1 MPLPKITTAE
11 YELKLPSNGKTVK
24 YRPFLVREEKI
35 LILSLESQDQKQIS
49 NAVKQVLKECV
60 LTKGIKIDTLPS
72 FDIEYL
78 FLNIRGKSVGETI
91 ELIVTCGDD
100 GVTEVPVTV
109 SIDDIKVVK
118 DDDHSPDIELADGYT
133 VKMKYPSL
141 SQFVETNFQ
150 DDEKNQVE
158 KSFNIVAQSIDM
170 VYNDEEMFSASE
182 CTKKELKEWVESL
195 TSEQFQKI
203 EKFFDTMPK
212 LKHTLKVTNPKTSK
226 ENTIE
231 LEGLTD
237 FSLKYVSC

>member
-118 DDDHSPDIELADGYT
+118 DDDHSTDIELADGYT

-212 LKHTLKVTNPKTSK
+212 LKHTLKVTNPKTNK

-237 FSLKYVSC
+237 FFA

>member
-182 CTKKELKEWVESL
+182 CTKKELKE
-195 TSEQFQKI
+195 SEI
-203 EKFFDTMPK
+203 
-212 LKHTLKVTNPKTSK
+212 
-226 ENTIE
+226 
-231 LEGLTD
+231 
-237 FSLKYVSC
+237 

>member
-24 YRPFLVREEKI
+24 YRPFLVKEEKI

-60 LTKGIKIDTLPS
+60 LTKGVKIDNLPS

-109 SIDDIKVVK
+109 NIDDIEVVK
-118 DDDHSPDIELADGYT
+118 SDDHSPDIELADGYT

-203 EKFFDTMPK
+203 EKFFDSMPK
-212 LKHTLKVTNPKTSK
+212 LKHTLKVTNPKTKK

-237 FSLKYVSC
+237 FFA

>member
-1 MPLPKITTAE
+1 M
-11 YELKLPSNGKTVK
+11 
-24 YRPFLVREEKI
+24 
-35 LILSLESQDQKQIS
+35 
-49 NAVKQVLKECV
+49 
-60 LTKGIKIDTLPS
+60 
-72 FDIEYL
+72 
-78 FLNIRGKSVGETI
+78 GETI

-237 FSLKYVSC
+237 FFA

>member
-1 MPLPKITTAE
+1 M
-11 YELKLPSNGKTVK
+11 
-24 YRPFLVREEKI
+24 
-35 LILSLESQDQKQIS
+35 
-49 NAVKQVLKECV
+49 
-60 LTKGIKIDTLPS
+60 
-72 FDIEYL
+72 
-78 FLNIRGKSVGETI
+78 GETI
-91 ELIVTCGDD
+91 DLVVTCGDD

-109 SIDDIKVVK
+109 SIDDIQVVK
-118 DDDHSPDIELADGYT
+118 DDDHSTDIELADGYT

-158 KSFNIVAQSIDM
+158 KSFNIVNKSIDM
-170 VYNDEEMFSASE
+170 VYNDEEMFCTSE

-212 LKHTLKVTNPKTSK
+212 LKHTLKVTNPKTKK

-231 LEGLTD
+231 LEGANGFFRLSMSHVDLETYFRINFALMQYHKYSLTEIENMPPWERD
-237 FSLKYVSC
+237 IYVGLLKLHIEEEN

>member
-118 DDDHSPDIELADGYT
+118 ADDHSPDIELADGYT

-237 FSLKYVSC
+237 FFA

>member
-24 YRPFLVREEKI
+24 YRPFLVKEEKI

-60 LTKGIKIDTLPS
+60 LTKGIKIDNLPS

-109 SIDDIKVVK
+109 NIDDIEVVK
-118 DDDHSPDIELADGYT
+118 SDDHSPDIELADGYT

-203 EKFFDTMPK
+203 EKFFDSMPK
-212 LKHTLKVTNPKTSK
+212 LKHTLKVTNPKTKK
-226 ENTIE
+226 ENTIV

-237 FSLKYVSC
+237 FFA

>member
-118 DDDHSPDIELADGYT
+118 ADDHSPDIELADGYT

-170 VYNDEEMFSASE
+170 VYNDKEMFSASE

-195 TSEQFQKI
+195 TSEHFQKI
-203 EKFFDTMPK
+203 EKFFETMPK
-212 LKHTLKVTNPKTSK
+212 LQHTLKVKNPKTKK
-226 ENTIE
+226 ENTVV

-237 FSLKYVSC
+237 FFA

>member
-1 MPLPKITTAE
+1 M
-11 YELKLPSNGKTVK
+11 
-24 YRPFLVREEKI
+24 
-35 LILSLESQDQKQIS
+35 
-49 NAVKQVLKECV
+49 
-60 LTKGIKIDTLPS
+60 
-72 FDIEYL
+72 
-78 FLNIRGKSVGETI
+78 
-91 ELIVTCGDD
+91 
-100 GVTEVPVTV
+100 
-109 SIDDIKVVK
+109 
-118 DDDHSPDIELADGYT
+118 
-133 VKMKYPSL
+133 

-237 FSLKYVSC
+237 FFA

>member
-133 VKMKYPSL
+133 VNMKYPSL

-237 FSLKYVSC
+237 FFA

>member
-1 MPLPKITTAE
+1 MPLPKISTAE
-11 YELKLPSNGKTVK
+11 YELTLPSNGKTIK

-195 TSEQFQKI
+195 T
-203 EKFFDTMPK
+203 
-212 LKHTLKVTNPKTSK
+212 
-226 ENTIE
+226 
-231 LEGLTD
+231 
-237 FSLKYVSC
+237 

>member
-118 DDDHSPDIELADGYT
+118 SDDHSPDIELADGYT

-203 EKFFDTMPK
+203 EKFFDSMPK
-212 LKHTLKVTNPKTSK
+212 LKHTLKVTNPKTNK

-237 FSLKYVSC
+237 FFA